1 MRILP
6 SMRIVGKK
14 DGGLNTMPL
23 TPQAAWQRGRA
34 LDAMLPNLATAL
46 RGVFR
51 LTHAQRNAQD
61 DERMLA
67 LARRLNAAQVENGP
81 P

>member
-1 MRILP
+1 M
-6 SMRIVGKK
+6 
-14 DGGLNTMPL
+14 
-23 TPQAAWQRGRA
+23 
-34 LDAMLPNLATAL
+34 LDAMLPNPGPVS

-67 LARRLNAAQVENGP
+67 LARRLNAVQVENGP